1 MKTNRIALVGAR
13 VLPITSEPIERG
25 TVVMAD
31 GRIEAVGDEN
41 LAIPPGTEIV
51 DAHGR
56 WILPGL
62 VDAHTHL
69 GTLED
74 GEGWAG
80 DDHDEATEPVTARLR
95 AMDGINHADIGFRDA
110 VAGGVLTV
118 GVNPG
123 SCNPIAGQSVALR
136 TSGATVEAMVL
147 REPCGLK
154 SALGENPKKAYGSQG
169 KMPSTRMG
177 IAAVI
182 RQALTQARDYD
193 KHRSQDTAIDLDLEA
208 LSLALRGDIPWRQH
222 VHRADDIATALR
234 LAEEFGYR
242 LVIDHGTE
250 AAAFAETLAAR
261 QIPVVLGPLIV
272 GRAKSELRNRSLRT
286 AGVLAAAGVRI
297 SIATDHSVVPIHFL
311 VHQATLAVKEGL
323 HPTTA
328 LEALTINPA
337 NVLGVDDRIGSIEPG
352 KDADL
357 CVWSGDPLD
366 VMQRVEMAYVLG
378 RRIFQYDYERRA
390 GLFEGYTWTP

>member
-1 MKTNRIALVGAR
+1 MTTNRTALVGAH
-13 VLPITSEPIERG
+13 VVPITSEPLNDA
-25 TVVMAD
+25 TVLIAD
-31 GRIEAVGDEN
+31 GKIEAVGDSRLE
-41 LAIPPGTEIV
+41 IPADTEIV
-51 DAHGR
+51 DVTGR
-56 WILPGL
+56 WVLPGF
-62 VDAHTHL
+62 VDAHTHI

-80 DDHDEATEPVTARLR
+80 DDHDEGTEPVTARLR
-95 AMDGINHADIGFRDA
+95 ALDAINPADIAFRDA
-110 VAGGVLTV
+110 VAGGVLSV

-123 SCNPIAGQSVALR
+123 SCNPIGGQSVALR
-136 TSGATVEAMVL
+136 TFGRTVDDMVL
-147 REPCGLK
+147 RQPCGLK
-154 SALGENPKKAYGSQG
+154 SALGENPKKAYGDQG

-182 RQALTQARDYD
+182 RQALARARDYD
-193 KHRSQDTAIDLDLEA
+193 KHNTSESAVDLDLEVIA
-208 LSLALRGDIPWRQH
+208 RVLRGEIPWRQH

-234 LAEEFGYR
+234 LADEFGYQ

-250 AAAFAETLAAR
+250 AAGLADILAAR

-272 GRAKSELRNRSLRT
+272 GRAKSELRHRSLRT
-286 AGVLAAAGVRI
+286 AGLLAAAGVRI
-297 SIATDHSVVPIHFL
+297 SIATDHSVVPIQFL

-323 HPTTA
+323 DPVTA

-337 NVLGVDDRIGSIEPG
+337 AVLGVDDRLGSLETG

-366 VMQRVEMAYVLG
+366 VMQRVESAYIQG
-378 RRIFQYDYERRA
+378 RRIYHYDHEKRV
-390 GLFEGYTWTP
+390 GQFDGHTWTP